1 MIEIRKITSA
11 ALTRA
16 VSDSI
21 KLMYISLLI
30 LYCNKSYTEKP
41 EIKTRILDYLWI
53 NVISIALGSINLLSL
68 QDSVSAHLSGHVR
81 VSEYIEGAGG
91 ANLCHHFYH
100 YNVAYISADLIE
112 ISDFISQHLIN
123 ISLVYLKSIEPL
135 ITYSRETCLNIL
147 YTLSEKEY
155 APLSSQEVAFKQT
168 KERTATNAKKSR
180 KIFKLHK
187 NSVRPMISDF
197 VVLRNKKCTIDTSRI
212 PVVLL
217 KIPSGYPPL
226 ELPKVPAIIGD
237 VLKPVRYDNSK
248 QPGKQP
254 SHASESLVD
263 SIFINKRLVHRL
275 SLGPQIRI
283 VGSLRVTS
291 PRDQLDAIS
300 AQQIEKL

>member
-1 MIEIRKITSA
+1 MDEYS
-11 ALTRA
+11 
-16 VSDSI
+16 
-21 KLMYISLLI
+21 
-30 LYCNKSYTEKP
+30 
-41 EIKTRILDYLWI
+41 
-53 NVISIALGSINLLSL
+53 SINLLSL
-68 QDSVSAHLSGHVR
+68 QDSVSAHLSGRMNIYLSDVR

-100 YNVAYISADLIE
+100 YIVAYISADLIE

-135 ITYSRETCLNIL
+135 KSYSFSL
-147 YTLSEKEY
+147 
-155 APLSSQEVAFKQT
+155 
-168 KERTATNAKKSR
+168 AKKSR

-283 VGSLRVTS
+283 VGSLRG
-291 PRDQLDAIS
+291 
-300 AQQIEKL
+300 K